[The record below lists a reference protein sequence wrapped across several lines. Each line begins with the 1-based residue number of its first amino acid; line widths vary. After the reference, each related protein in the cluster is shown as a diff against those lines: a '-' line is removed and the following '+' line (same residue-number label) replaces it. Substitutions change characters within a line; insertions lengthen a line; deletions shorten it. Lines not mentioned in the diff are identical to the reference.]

1 MILPRSNWFTITQ
14 IRDGVYLIDDAGH
27 DNIFLI
33 VGDKK
38 ALLVD
43 TGWGVGGLKNL
54 IAEMTGKPLL
64 VINTHGHF
72 DHALGNDQFD
82 EVMIGQGDLSLL
94 DDIDVQMKR
103 DFVINSNSVRTDSD
117 PIFHS
122 LGGTHARRSTVEIQ
136 DATSFNLGGRVV
148 HVHLVPGHTYGS
160 LCLIDDKTRTLFT
173 GDMYVPLQ
181 EWNAMWFH
189 FSHSAPLHVAR
200 KSIAKMISLS
210 HDYDTMISSHGLN
223 AALEPWRLNE
233 LLDGLDSIIA
243 GITFGKPIQTLVG
256 EGLLAVFPHVGVVYN
271 PSNR

>member
-38 ALLVD
+38 ALLID

-54 IAEMTGKPLL
+54 IAEMTHKQLL

-122 LGGTHARRSTVEIQ
+122 LGGTHARRSTIAIK
-136 DATSFNLGGRVV
+136 DAACFNLGGRVV
-148 HVHLVPGHTYGS
+148 SVHLVPGHTSGS
-160 LCLIDDKTRTLFT
+160 LCLIDDKTRTLFYR
-173 GDMYVPLQ
+173 GHVC
-181 EWNAMWFH
+181 
-189 FSHSAPLHVAR
+189 SA
-200 KSIAKMISLS
+200 S
-210 HDYDTMISSHGLN
+210 
-223 AALEPWRLNE
+223 
-233 LLDGLDSIIA
+233 
-243 GITFGKPIQTLVG
+243 
-256 EGLLAVFPHVGVVYN
+256 GVERDVVSFFLI
-271 PSNR
+271 PRRCM